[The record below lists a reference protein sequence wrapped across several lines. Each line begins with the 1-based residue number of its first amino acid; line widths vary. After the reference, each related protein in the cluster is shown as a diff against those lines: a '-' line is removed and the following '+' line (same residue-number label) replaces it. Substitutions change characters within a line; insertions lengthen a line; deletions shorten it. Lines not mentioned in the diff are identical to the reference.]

1 MSDEVR
7 AFDLTAPAGIS
18 MASGVGEDYKALARE
33 RGGHVCTGPEFA
45 FILDAAKAR
54 KRKTEYNHEYLA
66 RRQGG
71 LTTEAQAH

>member
-7 AFDLTAPAGIS
+7 AFDLMAPEGIS
-18 MASGVGEDYKALARE
+18 MESGVGEDYKALARE
-33 RGGHVCTGPEFA
+33 RGGRVCTGREFA
-45 FILDAAKAR
+45 FILGAATAR
-54 KRKTEYNHEYLA
+54 RRKNEYNREYWA